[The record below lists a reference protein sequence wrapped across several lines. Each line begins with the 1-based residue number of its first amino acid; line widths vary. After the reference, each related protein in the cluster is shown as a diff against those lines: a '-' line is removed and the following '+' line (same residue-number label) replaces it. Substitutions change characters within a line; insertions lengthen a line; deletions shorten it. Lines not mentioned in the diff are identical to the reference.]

1 MVFLADVASQVL
13 NLYDTKFQSSCQ
25 DYVHCYSPLW
35 VVELEVV
42 AGGDDIPFSFFS
54 LLSNNTMGL

>member
-25 DYVHCYSPLW
+25 DYVHCCSPLW
-35 VVELEVV
+35 VVQLDVV
-42 AGGDDIPFSFFS
+42 VGGDDIPFSFFS
-54 LLSNNTMGL
+54 SSL